1 MLKVTSPITH
11 KGTIEDQ
18 GKKEFLQI
26 QTICETK
33 DPIHFHGKKAQK
45 SILTVEA
52 VVKVRYCKT
61 YADLWLTPLRL
72 GRVFMFP
79 SLTQHRSRQSINQG
93 PENYTAQPS
102 TVVPKTIQM
111 LTTLTPLGQ

>member
-61 YADLWLTPLRL
+61 YADLLLTPLRL

-79 SLTQHRSRQSINQG
+79 SLTQHRSRQSIN
-93 PENYTAQPS
+93 YTAQPS